1 MAVKIS
7 HYVNGGCFCKLM
19 EFLMENYV
27 LNIQVYLGKKKKTI
41 FILFYFF

>member
-7 HYVNGGCFCKLM
+7 DYVNGGCFCKLM

-27 LNIQVYLGKKKKTI
+27 LNIQVYLGRKKKTI
-41 FILFYFF
+41 FFF